1 MTQDL
6 IHKLLRYLTQGAVIY
21 LLFKYVPK
29 SQMKDSDI
37 LIVTAIIL
45 LVYIIAENC
54 YQMYFGK
61 TQSDCACN
69 IKEGFDNSAIT
80 NSLSQIGGI
89 NSTGASYDLSSIGS
103 SLSQITTGSGQSVT
117 SLPTSTVT
125 QPDPISEADLAKL
138 KQQSA
143 AAFQQGQTQM
153 QQAQTQLFDQS
164 VQNMQNQIQQ
174 VAQAPKTVPSQA
186 PQITFPIQSEAV
198 TKPVSGYVKNADGT
212 FTITSVNPVSQQP
225 FSYNY
230 TDYNTLPVTTGPG
243 TFEYGYSFLPSSS
256 WYPTPTVPPVC
267 ISSGP
272 TCPVCPIY
280 TQGTNLDLKEW
291 NASLS
296 IMPSE
301 QINIKIN

>member
-29 SQMKDSDI
+29 SPMKDSDI

-61 TQSDCACN
+61 TQSNCACD
-69 IKEGFDNSAIT
+69 IKEGFDGSTIT
-80 NSLSQIGGI
+80 NSLSQIGGA
-89 NSTGASYDLSSIGS
+89 NSSASYDLSSIGS
-103 SLSQITTGSGQSVT
+103 SLSQITTGSGSSPTAQSST
-117 SLPTSTVT
+117 SPSN
-125 QPDPISEADLAKL
+125 PDVISQDELDKAK
-138 KQQSA
+138 QASDV
-143 AAFQQGQTQM
+143 AFQQGQQQM
-153 QQAQTQLFDQS
+153 QQAQTQLFGQS
-164 VQNMQNQIQQ
+164 VQDIQNQIKQ
-174 VAQAPKTVPSQA
+174 VAQTPQPVPAQA
-186 PQITFPIQSEAV
+186 PQITFPIQSETT
-198 TKPVSGYVKNADGT
+198 TKPVSGYVRNADGT
-212 FTITSVNPVSQQP
+212 YTITSVNPISQQP

-243 TFEYGYSFLPSSS
+243 TFEYGYSFLPPSS

-296 IMPSE
+296 VMPSE

>member
-1 MTQDL
+1 MSQEL

-29 SQMKDSDI
+29 SPMKDSDI
-37 LIVTAIIL
+37 LIITAIIL

-54 YQMYFGK
+54 YQMYFGNS
-61 TQSDCACN
+61 QQNCACN
-69 IKEGFDNSAIT
+69 IKEGFDANVISGT
-80 NSLSQIGGI
+80 NPGTQ
-89 NSTGASYDLSSIGS
+89 YDLSSVGS
-103 SLSQITTGSGQSVT
+103 SLSQITTGSEPSMSS
-117 SLPTSTVT
+117 SLGSEINKD
-125 QPDPISEADLAKL
+125 DPAKL
-138 KQQSA
+138 ALVKQQSDIV
-143 AAFQQGQTQM
+143 FQQGQQQM
-153 QQAQTQLFDQS
+153 QQAHAQLFGQS
-164 VQNMQNQIQQ
+164 VQDMQNQIKQ
-174 VAQAPKTVPSQA
+174 VEQAPQPVPAQAPQVA
-186 PQITFPIQSEAV
+186 FPIQSSAE

-212 FTITSVNPVSQQP
+212 YTITSVNPVSQQS
-225 FSYNY
+225 FAYNY

-243 TFEYGYSFLPSSS
+243 TFEYGYSFLPPSN
-256 WYPTPTVPPVC
+256 WYPTPAVPPVC

-296 IMPSE
+296 VMPSE

>member
-6 IHKLLRYLTQGAVIY
+6 IHKLLIYLTQGAVIY

-29 SQMKDSDI
+29 SPMKDSDI
-37 LIVTAIIL
+37 LIITAIIL

-54 YQMYFGK
+54 YQLYFGK
-61 TQSDCACN
+61 SQSDCACN
-69 IKEGFDNSAIT
+69 IKEGFDSSIIN
-80 NSLSQIGGI
+80 NSLSQIGGT
-89 NSTGASYDLSSIGS
+89 NLQASDLSSIGS
-103 SLSQITTGSGQSVT
+103 SLSQISAGSSSGSSVQSSAT
-117 SLPTSTVT
+117 NATNAQQNNP
-125 QPDPISEADLAKL
+125 EMLAQMQ
-138 KQQSA
+138 QQSNT
-143 AAFQQGQTQM
+143 AFQQGQQQM
-153 QQAQTQLFDQS
+153 QQTQSQLFGQS
-164 VQNMQNQIQQ
+164 VKDMQNQIVQ
-174 VAQAPKTVPSQA
+174 VAQAPQPVPAQSS
-186 PQITFPIQSEAV
+186 QITFPIQSGQV

-212 FTITSVNPVSQQP
+212 YTITSVNPISQQP

-243 TFEYGYSFLPSSS
+243 TFEYGYSFLPPSS

-280 TQGTNLDLKEW
+280 TEGTNLDLKEW

-296 IMPSE
+296 VMPSE